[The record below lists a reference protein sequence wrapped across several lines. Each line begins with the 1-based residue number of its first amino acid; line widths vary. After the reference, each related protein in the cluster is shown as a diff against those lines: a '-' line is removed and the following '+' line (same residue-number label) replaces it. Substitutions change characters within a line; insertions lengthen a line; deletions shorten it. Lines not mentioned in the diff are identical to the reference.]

1 MKFHGDVTTETV
13 EVSHVVVLIGGRPN
27 LAFFDELDGGQ
38 WSLVTQFHYFGFSQS
53 RISVK
58 KCVLIFC
65 KPRFTS
71 VAFESVK
78 KRLCLQHLTCLIGI
92 RNDL

>member
-1 MKFHGDVTTETV
+1 MSIALLNYLQDKRVKFHGDVTTETV

-53 RISVK
+53 RISGCTRV
-58 KCVLIFC
+58 F
-65 KPRFTS
+65 
-71 VAFESVK
+71 
-78 KRLCLQHLTCLIGI
+78 
-92 RNDL
+92 N